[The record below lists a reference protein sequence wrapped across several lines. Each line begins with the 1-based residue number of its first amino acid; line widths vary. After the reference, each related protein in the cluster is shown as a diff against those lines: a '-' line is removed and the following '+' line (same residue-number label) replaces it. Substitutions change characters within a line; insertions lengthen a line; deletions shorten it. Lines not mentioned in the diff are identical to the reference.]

1 MGPTES
7 RKLVKTIN
15 ISLCVIGQLQKKI
28 LLTPIIILMNLKE
41 DIGTSLSSMSQY
53 PSIFVKSGLAD
64 ALAMVLGG
72 KWPLKTK

>member
-15 ISLCVIGQLQKKI
+15 SSLCFIGQLQKKI
-28 LLTPIIILMNLKE
+28 LLTPIIILMDLKE

-53 PSIFVKSGLAD
+53 PSIFVKSGFAD
-64 ALAMVLGG
+64 GSWRKMAFED
-72 KWPLKTK
+72 KITH